1 MDRFKWVSVVLVA
14 VLALGI
20 PLAALAEEGPTPLR
34 YPDILKEKYDY
45 PYPGSAQSAQPPQA
59 PYPRLEPTDNDKTGA
74 FFLNIAYVPGKAILC
89 GAGTVT
95 SAVVMIL
102 TFGSGYR
109 QAVGTFNEGCHGTW
123 VLTPEHVSGKI
134 PAKEDVD

>member
-1 MDRFKWVSVVLVA
+1 MNRFKWVSVVLV
-14 VLALGI
+14 VVVALGS
-20 PLAALAEEGPTPLR
+20 PLTVSAQQLPHPQ
-34 YPDILKEKYDY
+34 YPDILTKDHPY
-45 PYPGSAQSAQPPQA
+45 PYPGSALSAQPPPA
-59 PYPRLEPTDNDKTGA
+59 PDPRLEPTDNDKTGA

>member
-1 MDRFKWVSVVLVA
+1 MDRFKWVSVVLV
-14 VLALGI
+14 VVVALGS
-20 PLAALAEEGPTPLR
+20 PLAALAQAPPGPQ
-34 YPDILKEKYDY
+34 YPDVLKEAY
-45 PYPGSAQSAQPPQA
+45 PYPGSAMSAQPPAA
-59 PYPRLEPTDNDKTGA
+59 PDPRLEPTDNDKTGA

-102 TFGSGYR
+102 TLGSGYR
-109 QAVGTFNEGCHGTW
+109 QAVGTFKEGCHGTW

-134 PAKEDVD
+134 PPKEDVD